1 LADNAIRRAF
11 VESLATPQSTITG
24 QQNIRKYFREVMEK
38 YKLPP
43 LPIVASKVLSMI
55 EDPDLSLREI
65 CRVLAD
71 DPALAARVLAIS
83 RSVYY
88 AQRTPP
94 KSLQGAIQVVGLRA
108 LRYIL
113 IAAATQGLFMTNNN
127 ISAKLWSHSLA
138 VALACRILSERANY
152 PDGEQAFLT
161 GLLHDIGEMILF
173 HGDQMGF
180 ERIVAETQKSGTSL
194 VEKEKETYAFDH
206 AFIGL
211 TLLDS
216 WNIDAEIGKAVLKHH
231 EAEDEAG
238 TLAEILATADHLSFR
253 ADLGFFAEAEAP
265 PAEVLSA
272 LGCGDDESLAATVK
286 KVREAFDA
294 ENALFQ
300 TT

>member
-1 LADNAIRRAF
+1 MT
-11 VESLATPQSTITG
+11 E

-55 EDPDLSLREI
+55 EDPDLSIREI

-88 AQRTPP
+88 AQRTQP

-113 IAAATQGLFMTNNN
+113 IAAATQGLFMANNN
-127 ISAKLWSHSLA
+127 VSARLWSHSLA
-138 VALACRILSERANY
+138 VALACRILSERVNY

-173 HGDQMGF
+173 HGDQNGF
-180 ERIVAETQKSGTSL
+180 ERIVGEAQKSGASL

-216 WNIDAEIGKAVLKHH
+216 WNIDAEIGKAVLTHH
-231 EAEDEAG
+231 ESGGETG
-238 TLAEILATADHLSFR
+238 KLSGILEIADYLSFR
-253 ADLGFFAEAEAP
+253 ADLGFFSTPPLPAP
-265 PAEVLSA
+265 EQMRAF
-272 LGCGDDESLAATVK
+272 GCSDEDSLAATVK

-300 TT
+300 PT

>member
-1 LADNAIRRAF
+1 MG
-11 VESLATPQSTITG
+11 SLATTQNAMTG

-55 EDPDLSLREI
+55 EDPDLSIREI
-65 CRVLAD
+65 CRVLSD

-113 IAAATQGLFMTNNN
+113 IAAATQGLFMANNN
-127 ISAKLWSHSLA
+127 VSARLWSHSLA
-138 VALACRILSERANY
+138 VALACRILSERVNY
-152 PDGEQAFLT
+152 PDNEQAFLT

-173 HGDQMGF
+173 HGDQHGF
-180 ERIVAETQKSGTSL
+180 ERIVGEAQKSGASL
-194 VEKEKETYAFDH
+194 VEKEKEVYAFDH

-216 WNIDAEIGKAVLKHH
+216 WNIDSEIGKAVLKHH
-231 EAEDEAG
+231 ESGGEAG
-238 TLAEILATADHLSFR
+238 KLAGILEMADYLSFR
-253 ADLGFFAEAEAP
+253 ADLGFFSEP
-265 PAEVLSA
+265 PLPGPELVRAF
-272 LGCGDDESLAATVK
+272 GCNDDDSLTATVK
-286 KVREAFDA
+286 KVRQAFDT

-300 TT
+300 ST